1 MPANKKIRRG
11 KFAAGRSVGFGLVF
25 YIGFAAP
32 CIAQDIVGS
41 SESEVDE
48 TTIEEIIVTGSRIKR
63 RDFNTISP
71 LTTIGSEEF
80 DFSGQATI
88 EETLNRM
95 PQVTP
100 DSGRTTNWSGHENAG
115 TATVNLRGL
124 GAGRSLV
131 LLNGRRVA
139 PSGISNA
146 VDLNNIPEL
155 LIDRVEIITGG
166 TSTVYGSDA
175 IAGVVNFITKDDFS
189 GFGVEAGLSVAEQG
203 DAETYDLSLAYGHD
217 FAKGL
222 GNVTVY
228 ANMLDRKPLLASE
241 REHSRV
247 PYIDDW
253 EGNLI
258 VDGSWETPAG
268 IVRWP
273 EADLGD
279 GPVLVTFNPDGTPR
293 EFDRFNDT
301 HFLSPTNYL
310 QIPLKRLAAG
320 AMGHYDLSAKF
331 EAYLEAGFVR
341 NEPSQQM
348 APVPMQLPIEV
359 NIDNPLLAPE
369 AQQLFADNYVCDPN
383 LACFVLGKRLVE
395 MGPRWVDF
403 ERDYTRLL
411 AGFRG
416 ELGKGWDIDGWV
428 TYTTESST
436 QHLRNPASRSRL
448 RQGLLVD
455 PATNECF
462 DPAGGC
468 VPLNIFGEG
477 NLSVEGT
484 AFLRL
489 ADFANRTERKH
500 KLASVFVS
508 GSPFDT
514 WAGQLDMAMGAEW
527 RSDDTSYKSDDAL
540 ESGDALGWSM
550 RPSVEG
556 DDEVYE
562 IYAEAVVP
570 LAANKNWAEYLGI
583 EIGARYSEHK
593 HAGGF
598 WTYKAGAEWQP
609 IDSFRVRAMH
619 QRSLRAPNSGEL
631 FREQATET
639 WWFVSEESIEDPCSA
654 SSDPTGNG
662 NLEKCILQGL
672 PADQIGVFEATPRY
686 PVDYLIGGNP
696 DLKPED
702 GETWTVGAVISP
714 DKMPNWTFTVDYY
727 ALEVADTIGDIDP
740 SAICFDPI
748 NTGHV
753 FCENLVRDDTGNVAF
768 VTELISNR
776 GLLETTGID
785 TQIQYRADLPA
796 FLSFRD
802 HIANISMSVYWTH
815 VLTDKEQ
822 ENPVTEI
829 LECAGYWGWPCDSRA
844 DTHPENRVT
853 SNIHYASGPLG
864 LHLNWRW
871 IDATDN
877 AAPMLSYI
885 YGYPDPDL
893 AIPVVDDE
901 HYLDLG
907 ISYELNDH
915 LSSRFGVNNLLD
927 NSPPQM
933 DSGANTDTGMYD
945 IFGRSYYLTLSM
957 QFSD

>member
-1 MPANKKIRRG
+1 MSSYNLLRRG
-11 KFAAGRSVGFGLVF
+11 KVAAGGSIGFGL
-25 YIGFAAP
+25 ILSIAFAAP
-32 CIAQDIVGS
+32 CVAQDVIESG
-41 SESEVDE
+41 ESEVDE

-71 LTTIGSEEF
+71 LTTIGSEDF

-88 EETLNRM
+88 EETLNQM

-100 DSGRTTNWSGHENAG
+100 DSGRTTNRTGHENAG

-189 GFGVEAGLSVAEQG
+189 GFGVDAGLSLAEQG
-203 DAETYDLSLAYGHD
+203 DAETYDLSVAYGHD
-217 FAKGL
+217 LANGL

-228 ANMLDRKPLLASE
+228 VNMLDRRSLLASE

-253 EGNLI
+253 EGNL
-258 VDGSWETPAG
+258 VVNGSWETPAG
-268 IVRWP
+268 VVRWP

-279 GPVLVTFNPDGTPR
+279 GPVLMTFDPDGTPR
-293 EFDRFNDT
+293 EFDEIDDT
-301 HFLSPTNYL
+301 YNWLAANYL

-320 AMGHYDLSAKF
+320 AMGHYNLSARF
-331 EAYLEAGFVR
+331 EAYVEASLVR
-341 NEPSQQM
+341 NEPSQKI
-348 APVPMQLPIEV
+348 APVPMRLPIEV
-359 NIDNPLLAPE
+359 NIDNPVLAPE
-369 AQQLFADNYVCDPN
+369 AQQLFAENYVCAPD
-383 LACFVLGKRLVE
+383 LACFVFGKRLLE
-395 MGPRWVDF
+395 MGPRLAEF
-403 ERDYTRLL
+403 ERDYARLV
-411 AGFRG
+411 AGFSG
-416 ELGKGWDIDGWV
+416 ELAKGWDIDGWV

-436 QHLRNPASRSRL
+436 QYLRNDASRSRL

-455 PATNECF
+455 STTNLCF

-468 VPLNIFGEG
+468 VPLDIFGAG
-477 NLSVEGT
+477 NLSAEGG

-489 ADFANRTERKH
+489 ADFVNRTERTH
-500 KLASVFVS
+500 KLASVFVN

-514 WAGQLDMAMGAEW
+514 WAGPLDMAVGAEW
-527 RSDDTSYKSDDAL
+527 RSDDTSFKSDDTL
-540 ESGDALGWSM
+540 ESGDALGWSA

-556 DDEVYE
+556 NDYVYE

-570 LAANKNWAEYLGI
+570 LATNQNWAEYLGV
-583 EIGARYSEHK
+583 EVGARYSEHK

-609 IDSFRVRAMH
+609 IDGFRVRAMH

-631 FREQATET
+631 FKEQATVAA
-639 WWFVSEESIEDPCSA
+639 WFVGSDPIEDPCSA
-654 SSDPTGNG
+654 SSDPRGNG
-662 NLEKCILQGL
+662 NVEKCVLQGL
-672 PADQIGVFEATPRY
+672 PEDQIGIFEATPRY

-714 DKMPNWTFTVDYY
+714 DTMPNWTFTVDYY
-727 ALEVADTIGDIDP
+727 ALEVADTIGDIFP
-740 SAICFDPI
+740 SEICFDPV

-753 FCENLVRDDTGNVAF
+753 FCEDMVRDDTGNVAF
-768 VTELISNR
+768 VSELIGNR
-776 GLLETTGID
+776 GLMETTGID
-785 TQIQYRADLPA
+785 TQIQFRADLPD
-796 FLSFRD
+796 FLSFRG
-802 HIANISMSVYWTH
+802 HIANISMNVYWTH

-822 ENPVTEI
+822 ESPVTEV
-829 LECAGYWGWPCDSRA
+829 LECAGYWGWPCNSRA
-844 DTHPENRVT
+844 YTHPENRVT
-853 SNIHYASGPLG
+853 SKIHYASGPLG

-871 IDATDN
+871 IDGTIN
-877 AAPMLSYI
+877 AAPKLSYI
-885 YGYPDPDL
+885 EGYPDPDL

-907 ISYELNDH
+907 ISYQLNDR
-915 LSSRFGVNNLLD
+915 LSSQFGVNNLLD

-933 DSGANTDTGMYD
+933 DGGANTDTGMYD